1 MIFGIISVVLW
12 ILSLV
17 IWVIYNLNNKNKKL
31 EDTAINQAN
40 FINNI
45 QYLITQSDK
54 SIRELDTK
62 IWVEGDKELMVVFQ
76 NLKAIQEALNQ
87 FKGN

>member
-1 MIFGIISVVLW
+1 MVFGIIAIVLW
-12 ILSLV
+12 VATI
-17 IWVIYNLNNKNKKL
+17 IGWIIYNLYNKNAKL
-31 EDTAINQAN
+31 EITVVNQAA

-45 QYLITQSDK
+45 QYLIDESDK
-54 SIRELDTK
+54 VLKELDTK

-87 FKGN
+87 FKGR

>member
-1 MIFGIISVVLW
+1 MLFGIISISLWVVTM
-12 ILSLV
+12 V
-17 IWVIYNLNNKNKKL
+17 AWVIYNLTTKNRKL

-45 QYLITQSDK
+45 QYLIIQSDK
-54 SIRELDTK
+54 SIKELDTK

-76 NLKAIQEALNQ
+76 NLKAIQDALNQ
-87 FKGN
+87 FKGI

>member
-1 MIFGIISVVLW
+1 MLFGIISIALWVLSIIIW
-12 ILSLV
+12 I
-17 IWVIYNLNNKNKKL
+17 IYNLNNKNKKL
-31 EDTAINQAN
+31 ENTAINQAN

-54 SIRELDTK
+54 SIKELDTK

-76 NLKAIQEALNQ
+76 NLKAVQEALNQ

>member
-1 MIFGIISVVLW
+1 MIFGIISVALW

-17 IWVIYNLNNKNKKL
+17 GWVIYNLNTKNKKL

-54 SIRELDTK
+54 SIKELDTK

-76 NLKAIQEALNQ
+76 NLKAIQDALNQ
-87 FKGN
+87 FKGF

>member
-1 MIFGIISVVLW
+1 MVLGIISISLWVLTVVGW
-12 ILSLV
+12 I
-17 IWVIYNLNNKNKKL
+17 IYNLTTKNEKL
-31 EDTAINQAN
+31 ENTVVNQAN

-45 QYLITQSDK
+45 QYLIDESDK
-54 SIRELDTK
+54 VLKELDSK

-87 FKGN
+87 FKGR

>member
-45 QYLITQSDK
+45 QYLIAQSDK